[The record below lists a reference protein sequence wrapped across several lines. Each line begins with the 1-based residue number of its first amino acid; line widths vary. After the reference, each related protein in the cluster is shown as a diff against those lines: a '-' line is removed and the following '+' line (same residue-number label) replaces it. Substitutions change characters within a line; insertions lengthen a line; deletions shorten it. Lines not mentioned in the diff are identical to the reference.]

1 MALSSR
7 DHLIVALIVQLFLAK
22 RVFADNL
29 TAVLLVLIDDLEV
42 ESLLTKLALDVER
55 GNDFFDYTGS
65 VSDANVLLA
74 HGAVLV

>member
-55 GNDFFDYTGS
+55 GNDFLDYTGS